1 MPDGLKGPSS
11 SELLSQAQN
20 KLIEHLQ
27 ASEKRYQDLVG
38 HLRDVVFHLNLE
50 LKWTFLNQ
58 AWHGMSGYCIADS
71 LGCDFADNFS
81 PEDTLRCTKGFDDL
95 LTKQIMEMS
104 EEITF
109 ITADG
114 EQRIFELSCRAVKD
128 ETGQFAGFAG
138 ILSDITERITAENK
152 ITFMAYHDALTG
164 IANRRLLTEHLAKE
178 LTKPSQSLSSLLYI
192 DLDNFKQ
199 VNDHFGHTI
208 GDLLLCEVSDT
219 LSEYIHDE
227 EDLVAR
233 MGGDEFI
240 IYFSDLGTNQTQAT
254 EKLAMVTEELRAQL
268 STPFPLGK
276 LQIRVTSSIGVVI
289 LDRATMSHNDI
300 FKYADA
306 ALYHSKNTGKNQV
319 RFYDDE
325 LEQTERRRQQLEEEL
340 SQAIKNEE
348 FLLYYQ
354 PQVDSSGTN
363 ILQAEVLL
371 RWQHPKHGIVNPDE
385 FVPHLE
391 EYGLIIPVGKWVL
404 KESCRQLRVWQLA
417 GRSQL
422 CLSINVSAN
431 QFSHP
436 DFIPFVE
443 QCLIEH
449 QVLGKYIELELTES
463 VAIHDIPSTIKKM
476 NKLQELGIRI
486 ALDDFGTGYSS
497 LSYLKHLPINTLKID
512 QSFVQGL
519 PHDGYDA
526 AIVETTMVMAHHL
539 GLTVVAE
546 GVENTIQL
554 DFLKKQECHLYQG
567 YLFSQPLNVD
577 KFSKLILVD
586 RSQL

>member
-20 KLIEHLQ
+20 RLIEHLQ
-27 ASEKRYQDLVG
+27 ASEKRYEDLVG
-38 HLRDVVFHLNLE
+38 HLRDVVFHLDLA

-58 AWHGMSGYCIADS
+58 AWLGMSGYSIESS
-71 LGCDFADNFS
+71 LGRYFAENLSDQ
-81 PEDTLRCTKGFDDL
+81 DTQRCTEGFQAL
-95 LTKQIMEMS
+95 LTKQLIEMS

-109 ITADG
+109 NTADNDK
-114 EQRIFELSCRAVKD
+114 RIFELSCRAVRD

-138 ILSDITERITAENK
+138 IITDITERIAAENK

-164 IANRRLLTEHLAKE
+164 VANRRLLMEHLAQE
-178 LTKPSQSLSSLLYI
+178 LTKPCGHYSALLYI

-199 VNDHFGHTI
+199 VNDHYGHTV
-208 GDLLLCEVSDT
+208 GDLLLCEVSDV
-219 LSEYIHDE
+219 LSEYTQDK

-240 IYFSDLGTNQTQAT
+240 LFLSNLGENSALMTQELEQIT
-254 EKLAMVTEELRAQL
+254 ESIRAQL
-268 STPFPLGK
+268 SEPVLLGK
-276 LQIRVTSSIGVVI
+276 LKIQITSSIGVVT
-289 LDRATMSHNDI
+289 LDHATMSHSDI

-319 RFYDDE
+319 RFYDEE
-325 LEQTERRRQQLEEEL
+325 LEQSERRRHQLEDEL
-340 SQAIKNEE
+340 SQAITNEE

-354 PQVDSSGTN
+354 PQVDAEGST
-363 ILQAEVLL
+363 ILKAEVLL

-385 FVPHLE
+385 FIPHLE
-391 EYGLIIPVGKWVL
+391 EYGLIIPVGKWIL
-404 KESCRQLRVWQLA
+404 EESCRQLKRWHNA
-417 GRSQL
+417 GKSEL

-431 QFSHP
+431 QFKHP
-436 DFIPFVE
+436 DFIEFIE
-443 QCLIEH
+443 ICLIKH
-449 QVLGKYIELELTES
+449 QISGEQIELELTEG

-476 NKLQELGIRI
+476 DRLQELGIRI

-546 GVENTIQL
+546 GVENRVQL
-554 DFLKKQECHLYQG
+554 AFLKKQQCHLYQG
-567 YLFSQPLNVD
+567 FLFSQPLNVD
-577 KFSKLILVD
+577 RFSELFL
-586 RSQL
+586 

>member
-1 MPDGLKGPSS
+1 MPDGIKGPSS

-38 HLRDVVFHLNLE
+38 HLRDVVFHLNLD

-58 AWHGMSGYCIADS
+58 AWYGISGYCIDDS
-71 LGCDFADNFS
+71 LGCNFADNLS
-81 PEDTLRCTKGFDDL
+81 HQDTLRCTQGFHEL
-95 LTKQIMEMS
+95 LAMQIMEMS

-109 ITADG
+109 NTADN
-114 EQRIFELSCRAVKD
+114 EKRIFELSCRAVRD
-128 ETGQFAGFAG
+128 ETGQFSGFAG
-138 ILSDITERITAENK
+138 ILTDITDRIAAENK

-164 IANRRLLTEHLAKE
+164 VANRRLLMEHLAQE
-178 LTKPSQSLSSLLYI
+178 LTSPSQNSSSLLYI

-208 GDLLLCEVSDT
+208 GDLLLCEISAT
-219 LSEYIHDE
+219 LSQYTRHED
-227 EDLVAR
+227 DLVAR

-240 IYFSDLGTNQTQAT
+240 LYLSNLGQNPKQVTQELTVIT
-254 EKLAMVTEELRAQL
+254 EKIRVEL
-268 STPFPLGK
+268 SKTFILGK
-276 LQIRVTSSIGVVI
+276 IKIQITSSIGVVI
-289 LDRATMSHNDI
+289 LDPATMSHSDI

-319 RFYDDE
+319 RFYDEE
-325 LEQTERRRQQLEEEL
+325 LEQSEKRRHQLEEEL
-340 SQAIKNEE
+340 CQAINNEE

-354 PQVDSSGTN
+354 PQFDTSGIN

-371 RWQHPKHGIVNPDE
+371 RWQHPTHGIVNPDE

-391 EYGLIIPVGKWVL
+391 EYGLIIPVGKWIL
-404 KESCRQLRVWQLA
+404 EESCRQLKLWQLA

-422 CLSINVSAN
+422 CLSVNVSAN
-431 QFSHP
+431 QFKHP

-443 QCLIEH
+443 QCLIKH
-449 QVLGKYIELELTES
+449 QVLGEHIELELTES

-476 NKLQELGIRI
+476 DRLQELGIRI

-512 QSFVQGL
+512 QSFVRGL

-546 GVENTIQL
+546 GVENEVQL
-554 DFLKKQECHLYQG
+554 DFLKKQKCHLYQG
-567 YLFSQPLNVD
+567 FFFSLPLNVD
-577 KFSKLILVD
+577 SFSKLIL
-586 RSQL
+586 